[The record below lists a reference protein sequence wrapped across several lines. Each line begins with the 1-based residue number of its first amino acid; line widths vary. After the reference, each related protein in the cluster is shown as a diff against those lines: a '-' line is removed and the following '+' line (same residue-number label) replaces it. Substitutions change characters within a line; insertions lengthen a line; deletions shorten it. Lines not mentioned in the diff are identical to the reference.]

1 MNNLRFALRQ
11 LRKSPGF
18 AAVAILTLAIG
29 IGTCTSI
36 FSLVESVL
44 LRPLPYP
51 EPERVLAV
59 QQQYKGAQRI
69 PFSWPNFQ
77 DVERDNHSF
86 VALAIVQRGEFT
98 LSGMGN
104 AEKIRGGLVSYQFF
118 TVVGLSPVLG
128 RPFNA
133 EEDRVGAGKVVVIR
147 ESLWR
152 RKFAGAE
159 DVLGKSITLDGEL
172 YTVIGVM

>member
-29 IGTCTSI
+29 IGACVSI

-51 EPERVLAV
+51 QPEQLVVV
-59 QQQYKGAQRI
+59 QQQYKGTQRI
-69 PFSWPNFQ
+69 PFSWPNFE
-77 DVERDNHSF
+77 DVQRDNHSF
-86 VALAIVQRGEFT
+86 AALAIMQRGEFT
-98 LSGMGN
+98 LSGMG
-104 AEKIRGGLVSYQFF
+104 AAAKISGGLVSHEFF
-118 TVVGLSPVLG
+118 AVVGVNPLLG

-152 RKFAGAE
+152 RTFAAAP
-159 DVLGKSITLDGEL
+159 DVL
-172 YTVIGVM
+172 

>member
-29 IGTCTSI
+29 IGACTSI

-51 EPERVLAV
+51 QPEQLLVV

-69 PFSWPNFQ
+69 PFSWPNFE
-77 DVERDNHSF
+77 DVERDNRSF
-86 VALAIVQRGEFT
+86 AALAIVQRGEVT
-98 LSGMGN
+98 LSGMGA
-104 AEKIRGGLVSYQFF
+104 AEKIRGGL
-118 TVVGLSPVLG
+118 
-128 RPFNA
+128 
-133 EEDRVGAGKVVVIR
+133 
-147 ESLWR
+147 
-152 RKFAGAE
+152 
-159 DVLGKSITLDGEL
+159 
-172 YTVIGVM
+172 